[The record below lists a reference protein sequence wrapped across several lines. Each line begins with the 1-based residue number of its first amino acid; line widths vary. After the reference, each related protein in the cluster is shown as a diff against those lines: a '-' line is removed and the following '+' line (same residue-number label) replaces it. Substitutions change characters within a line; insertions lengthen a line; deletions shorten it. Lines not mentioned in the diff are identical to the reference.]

1 MKKII
6 AITLACLMVFALCST
21 AFAEEAKSAL
31 PEGFKLGLC
40 NINERGA
47 FGLMVKMGFKDACEK
62 RGWELIYADNN
73 SDGPTGVSNAE
84 IVAQKGAQFVVD
96 LNVDASV
103 GQVIM
108 DIFNEANIP
117 VLAVDIALPGAP
129 FFGID
134 SPAMGYYNGEV
145 MADWLK
151 ENKGG
156 ECDYVV
162 LITQLASGD
171 VVQERVRAAVKAFD
185 DKGIKYGE
193 VVEIEG
199 QSDVAVIQQRFND
212 FLTAHPD
219 AHNIVVFGINLYAGQ
234 GVVAAAETADRA
246 DDVKVFTCNVDTGF
260 TDEVIPKEGNK
271 LTLSLGYS
279 HPVVMIDPEGITT
292 EVPDATHIIVKGA
305 DKALVGNYAANIRKW
320 RKPEPYKGKGIRYE
334 GEYVRRKEGKT
345 GK

>member
-6 AITLACLMVFALCST
+6 AIILACMMVFALCST
-21 AFAEEAKSAL
+21 VFAEEAKSAV

-260 TDEVIPKEGNK
+260 TDEVIPKEGKSPWIFCTSNFTELYGEQCCELVEK
-271 LTLSLGYS
+271 YFAEGS
-279 HPVVMIDPEGITT
+279 IPEHNPCAMQAVT
-292 EVPDATHIIVKGA
+292 
-305 DKALVGNYAANIRKW
+305 
-320 RKPEPYKGKGIRYE
+320 YE
-334 GEYVRRKEGKT
+334 TIGDYYDVNNWPWERAKK
-345 GK
+345 

>member
-6 AITLACLMVFALCST
+6 VITLSCLMVFALCST

-151 ENKGG
+151 ENKLPLTLIVVWIFSQVFEMSGG
-156 ECDYVV
+156 RADMVGKSVSYEFRETLTSMLRTAATINRRFAVV
-162 LITQLASGD
+162 MFILLLVGIVVQTEGKEKAGIKATAFWGSCFLLAS
-171 VVQERVRAAVKAFD
+171 F
-185 DKGIKYGE
+185 Y
-193 VVEIEG
+193 
-199 QSDVAVIQQRFND
+199 
-212 FLTAHPD
+212 L
-219 AHNIVVFGINLYAGQ
+219 L
-234 GVVAAAETADRA
+234 
-246 DDVKVFTCNVDTGF
+246 
-260 TDEVIPKEGNK
+260 
-271 LTLSLGYS
+271 LSCS
-279 HPVVMIDPEGITT
+279 
-292 EVPDATHIIVKGA
+292 
-305 DKALVGNYAANIRKW
+305 
-320 RKPEPYKGKGIRYE
+320 
-334 GEYVRRKEGKT
+334 KT
-345 GK
+345 GHMFVTRPDVFYGLFFFGYMTVAINAV